1 MPDKMMLDT
10 KSNIHLLSGTGQQGS
25 ALRTRSFGM
34 EGEAGF
40 FIGGRG
46 KFSKDQK
53 ASGLGWCGFQSSE
66 SSHGTIWRYFK
77 EF

>member
-34 EGEAGF
+34 EGEACF

-53 ASGLGWCGFQSSE
+53 ASGLGVVWLPE
-66 SSHGTIWRYFK
+66 L
-77 EF
+77 